1 MKIYNKK
8 GLLLGFFW
16 MVLALWSIIHDFGS
30 PNPNTLVQI
39 RDSVLSVFLLLMGVT
54 AFWRAFSKKATKED
68 ILEEQDER
76 NCWIKYKSQSRVLNI
91 AYGILFVCM
100 VFGMIGFKMTAHMVW
115 FSLFVIPGF
124 LLGLFLVIEIF
135 VKLYYEKH
143 E

>member
-8 GLLLGFFW
+8 GLLLGIFW

-76 NCWIKYKSQSRVLNI
+76 NC
-91 AYGILFVCM
+91 
-100 VFGMIGFKMTAHMVW
+100 
-115 FSLFVIPGF
+115 
-124 LLGLFLVIEIF
+124 
-135 VKLYYEKH
+135 
-143 E
+143 